1 MKTKA
6 ELILTKL
13 RLANHI
19 MIGIKQNTDTMTRT
33 IPADLS
39 NDIRLEL
46 DNLRESL
53 YIVDRDV
60 TAWMETTSNQTKELS

>member
-1 MKTKA
+1 MTKA
-6 ELILTKL
+6 EMILNKL
-13 RLANHI
+13 KEVNYT
-19 MIGIKQNTDTMTRT
+19 MFSIKVNADLLN
-33 IPADLS
+33 IPIPEYLS

-60 TAWMETTSNQTKELS
+60 TAWMETTSTQTKEIS

>member
-1 MKTKA
+1 M
-6 ELILTKL
+6 ILNKL
-13 RLANHI
+13 KEVNYT
-19 MIGIKQNTDTMTRT
+19 MFSIKVNADLLN
-33 IPADLS
+33 IPIPEYLS

-60 TAWMETTSNQTKELS
+60 TAWMETTSTQTKEIS

>member
-1 MKTKA
+1 MTKA
-6 ELILTKL
+6 EMILEKL
-13 RLANHI
+13 RVVNYT
-19 MIGIKQNTDTMTRT
+19 MFSIKVNADLLN
-33 IPADLS
+33 IPIPEYLS

-60 TAWMETTSNQTKELS
+60 TAWMETTSTPTKELS

>member
-1 MKTKA
+1 MTTAEIILNKLKA
-6 ELILTKL
+6 
-13 RLANHI
+13 ANFT
-19 MIGIKQNTDTMTRT
+19 MFSIKVNADLLNTT
-33 IPADLS
+33 IPEYLS

-60 TAWMETTSNQTKELS
+60 TAWMETTEQPTKELT